1 MTLKIRAR
9 EIGRIVVLDLEGSL
23 RLGHSEDI
31 FREQAQRLINAGTT
45 RVAINLARLLDI
57 DSSGIG
63 LFVRTLSQF
72 QQAGGKCVF
81 FAASEGVRS
90 ALKMVRLE
98 KILDLTEDEWSALA
112 KF

>member
-1 MTLKIRAR
+1 MTMKIRAR

-23 RLGHSEDI
+23 RLGNSEDI
-31 FREQAQRLINAGTT
+31 FREQTQRLIDAGTP
-45 RVAINLARLLDI
+45 RVAINLARLPDI

-72 QQAGGKCVF
+72 KQAGGKCVF
-81 FAASEGVRS
+81 FAATERVRS
-90 ALKMVRLE
+90 VLKMVRLE
-98 KILDLTEDEWSALA
+98 KILDLAEDESSALA